1 MRRLGSDA
9 QTCGGLQRA
18 ARWPPAGAQASP
30 RAARA
35 AALPPLAG
43 TPGTR
48 PERGHRDCWAPPAA
62 WVPLPSASFH
72 RGGWGLPTAEVGG
85 GPATRSMAVC
95 VRPCSGQLCFWK
107 EEMAEL
113 GRGAS
118 HQFPGRGPGGS
129 LGVSSQGWGPLSVCR
144 LQAGGAALNRNDL
157 VSSGLA
163 PRPPPW
169 LRQAGFAAVPDQ
181 SKQSRKEEGGSAVSM
196 ATSRGGGS
204 GLWGWECDFRG
215 CVGWGRFP
223 QKINREGRPH
233 SPWRAQGHHMQCGW
247 RAARAGAL
255 GVPGES
261 PNPGLAGPFWE
272 THLLGN

>member
-181 SKQSRKEEGGSAVSM
+181 SKQSRKEVGGE
-196 ATSRGGGS
+196 RCFYGN
-204 GLWGWECDFRG
+204 L
-215 CVGWGRFP
+215 
-223 QKINREGRPH
+223 EGR
-233 SPWRAQGHHMQCGW
+233 WKWLVGMGVRLQGLCGV
-247 RAARAGAL
+247 GE
-255 GVPGES
+255 VPPKNQQGGEA
-261 PNPGLAGPFWE
+261 P
-272 THLLGN
+272 